1 MSGPEG
7 KKITIITIAIGH
19 EQYCLLVKTAQ
30 QKEHNCIKGLLPDPR
45 FRHNIWLMHRKL
57 YVATSAVF
65 FSKDWVPRQPQLA
78 WVEFKRKPGFT
89 CALGR
94 VGCSLKTPATKRWKW
109 LLRWA
114 LCKWPPRRKNKAA
127 ARKSAIPHRMSKSKS
142 KTHLSNFGNSKWGFH
157 GEPRIEKLL
166 YSAIL
171 HGKPFELASRCLVS
185 KALVTFAAFHAPLSG
200 SQSLTSWMPSA
211 RELRKPAQSKG
222 AKIHFI
228 LWGRRCQKTCTYVD
242 IPLAS
247 SRCGISSRA
256 PLQPG
261 WALPVTHHH
270 SKLLISV
277 RKWKKNWR
285 QSLCTTL

>member
-1 MSGPEG
+1 MSDPEG

-65 FSKDWVPRQPQLA
+65 FSKNWVPRQPQLA

-89 CALGR
+89 YALGR

-142 KTHLSNFGNSKWGFH
+142 KTHLPNFGNSKWGFH
-157 GEPRIEKLL
+157 GKSRIEKLL

-185 KALVTFAAFHAPLSG
+185 KALVTFAAFHALLYGFQDHSHSPAGCHQHVNYVNQHKAEGQKS
-200 SQSLTSWMPSA
+200 TSFCEEGGARRLAHMARVPVDMESAPGHPSSPD
-211 RELRKPAQSKG
+211 EP
-222 AKIHFI
+222 
-228 LWGRRCQKTCTYVD
+228 CQ
-242 IPLAS
+242 
-247 SRCGISSRA
+247 
-256 PLQPG
+256 
-261 WALPVTHHH
+261 
-270 SKLLISV
+270 
-277 RKWKKNWR
+277 
-285 QSLCTTL
+285 